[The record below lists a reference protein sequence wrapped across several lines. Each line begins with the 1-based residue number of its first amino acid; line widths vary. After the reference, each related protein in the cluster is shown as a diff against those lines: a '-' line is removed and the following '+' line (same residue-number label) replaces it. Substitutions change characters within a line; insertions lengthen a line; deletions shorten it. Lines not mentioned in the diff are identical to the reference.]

1 MDLLIEMTREVSE
14 DFWVGFQYLIWV
26 MLYVKCQLYIW
37 VAMSSWQLDV
47 QVSQR
52 LKVLLLITDSI
63 FQLHFPSYCVLVL
76 FSGELWKYFETTLF
90 IKNSWLLYQAKFSK
104 SKKILCGGF
113 MLFSFLSLHL
123 NGKLNM
129 YLFLWDERVF
139 LHTIIFFIHSNYI
152 NTVCPHFTTVH
163 SENSH
168 LSYCL
173 LVHP

>member
-1 MDLLIEMTREVSE
+1 MDLLIEMTKEVSE

-37 VAMSSWQLDV
+37 VAMSSWQYVQAWQDV

-63 FQLHFPSYCVLVL
+63 FQLLFPSYCVLVL

-104 SKKILCGGF
+104 FKKILCGGF
-113 MLFSFLSLHL
+113 MLFSFFVPTPEWQIKYVFVSVRWKSILTYY
-123 NGKLNM
+123 N
-129 YLFLWDERVF
+129 LF
-139 LHTIIFFIHSNYI
+139 HSFQLY
-152 NTVCPHFTTVH
+152 
-163 SENSH
+163 
-168 LSYCL
+168 
-173 LVHP
+173 

>member
-1 MDLLIEMTREVSE
+1 MTKEVSE

-37 VAMSSWQLDV
+37 VAMSSWQYVQAWQDV

-63 FQLHFPSYCVLVL
+63 SQLLFPSYCVLVL

-104 SKKILCGGF
+104 FKKILFGGF
-113 MLFSFLSLHL
+113 MLFSFFVPTPEWQIKYVFVSVRWKSILTYY
-123 NGKLNM
+123 N
-129 YLFLWDERVF
+129 LF
-139 LHTIIFFIHSNYI
+139 HSFQLY
-152 NTVCPHFTTVH
+152 
-163 SENSH
+163 
-168 LSYCL
+168 
-173 LVHP
+173 